1 MTLARLFEDRPQFR
15 LTARE
20 RNGFTAR
27 ELSDIGISRSDLP
40 SGKRRTVR

>member
-20 RNGFTAR
+20 RNGFIAR
-27 ELSDIGISRSDLP
+27 ELSEIGLSRSDLP
-40 SGKRRTVR
+40 SSKRRTAR